1 MTRAILAVLLVTAVA
16 SAKPPVGARAIVD
29 RPVAI
34 VGGEPIWKSEIDDTL
49 RAAKAEPSPDVFQK
63 VLDELIETHL
73 MLQAADAAHV
83 TATDAEIDAG
93 IQQIEQQNHLD
104 DAALDTALAEHG
116 YTRAAYRA
124 ELGREIRIQKLLQ
137 QELVPRI
144 QVRASDSPDEFQRAL
159 EIERR
164 AWIERRKQAVHVE
177 RRQ

>member
-1 MTRAILAVLLVTAVA
+1 MRTIVALLLMTAVA
-16 SAKPPVGARAIVD
+16 AAQPPVGARAIVD

-83 TATDAEIDAG
+83 TATGAEIDAG

-104 DAALDTALAEHG
+104 DAGLDTALAEFG

-124 ELGREIRIQKLLQ
+124 ELARQIRIQKLLQ

-144 QVRASDSPDEFQRAL
+144 QVRASESPDEFQRAL
-159 EIERR
+159 ETERR
-164 AWIERRKQAVHVE
+164 AWIERRKKAVHIE